1 MNKAEKTQVIDQLVE
16 QLNANNKIYLAD
28 CSTLTVE
35 KVNAFRRQCFEKK
48 ISITVVKNTLL
59 KKALERAND
68 SKLTELIPALKGE
81 TALIFTETSNAPAK
95 VIKDFRKNGT
105 KPALKAA
112 YVEDMIFVGDNQLEA
127 LASLK
132 SKNELIGDVIG
143 LLQSPI
149 RRVLG
154 ALENKGGTEEAA
166 YSASNNNM
174 QL

>member
-166 YSASNNNM
+166 
-174 QL
+174 